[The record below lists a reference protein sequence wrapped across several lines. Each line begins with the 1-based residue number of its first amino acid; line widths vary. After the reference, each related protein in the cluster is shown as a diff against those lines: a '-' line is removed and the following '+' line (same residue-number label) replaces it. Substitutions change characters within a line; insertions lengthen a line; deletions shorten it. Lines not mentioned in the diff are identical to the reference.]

1 MAGGCYWPP
10 NIYRYL
16 WGMVLSRLR
25 VLVFPES
32 IRWWTARSL
41 EHDIAVSS
49 KTAETAL
56 DSLIKI
62 AQAHVAY
69 DVRHGRL
76 PLSAFAPAPRPY
88 WSAFPA
94 HATLRLELRH
104 PDEGGPTIHVVAARL
119 TQHPIIAPHVPTESR
134 DAVVA
139 SLERQ
144 ADPVLGANHDRGD
157 RIVGKHLSD
166 PCGYR
171 RAVSGAGV

>member
-1 MAGGCYWPP
+1 
-10 NIYRYL
+10 
-16 WGMVLSRLR
+16 MVLSRLR

-41 EHDIAVSS
+41 EHDIAASG

-69 DVRHGRL
+69 DIRHGRA

-104 PDEGGPTIHVVAARL
+104 PDEGGPTIHIVAARL
-119 TQHPIIAPHVPTESR
+119 THHPIIAPQRAPDSR
-134 DAVVA
+134 DPVVA
-139 SLERQ
+139 AFERQ
-144 ADPVLGANHDRGD
+144 PDPVLGADHDRGD
-157 RIVGKHLSD
+157 RVVGKHLND
-166 PCGYR
+166 PRGYR
-171 RAVSGAGV
+171 RAVSGAGM